1 MTLMEKAAHA
11 AERKAFEKVLGN
23 FIQKGKTAD
32 AASAAQDLVDMAEKI
47 QGSVWKKESFEVLH
61 MIAGQPEGKW
71 AHYVQRILD
80 ETDPYI
86 LKTFL
91 TNAVYEGGFRGYQ
104 QAQKNAEKYGCNI
117 PWLILMDPTSACNMH
132 CTGCWAAEYG
142 HKQSLTFEEMDRVL
156 TEAKALGTHACI
168 FTGGEP
174 LLRRELPALLR
185 SIKELGYAVKLDTNG
200 SHPEAL
206 RAVVATGLVDYVA
219 MDIKN
224 SPAKYAATVGLPGF
238 DLTPVRQSAALL
250 LEGTVDYEFR
260 TTAVAELHDDDSFRE
275 IAQWIA
281 GAKRYYIQCF
291 IDRDSVL
298 RTGLHAPDKAQ
309 LERWADI
316 VRPLIPSVEL
326 RGV

>member
-11 AERKAFEKVLGN
+11 AERKAFEKVLEN

-47 QGSVWKKESFEVLH
+47 QGSVWKKESFEVLR

-86 LKTFL
+86 LRTFL

-142 HKQSLTFEEMDRVL
+142 NKLNLTFDEISASSSRARNRAS
-156 TEAKALGTHACI
+156 TCTSI
-168 FTGGEP
+168 
-174 LLRRELPALLR
+174 PAVNR
-185 SIKELGYAVKLDTNG
+185 WFGK
-200 SHPEAL
+200 
-206 RAVVATGLVDYVA
+206 
-219 MDIKN
+219 
-224 SPAKYAATVGLPGF
+224 
-238 DLTPVRQSAALL
+238 
-250 LEGTVDYEFR
+250 R
-260 TTAVAELHDDDSFRE
+260 T
-275 IAQWIA
+275 
-281 GAKRYYIQCF
+281 
-291 IDRDSVL
+291 
-298 RTGLHAPDKAQ
+298 
-309 LERWADI
+309 
-316 VRPLIPSVEL
+316 
-326 RGV
+326 